1 MNRAVLLSIA
11 AIGCLL
17 LAGAPNAYA
26 IKACP
31 NQQAGTPGPWYIL
44 FDIGSTRI
52 NADGMNQIKEA
63 AKRIHDLYIRKVC
76 LMGKADKQGN
86 PGYNLD
92 LSVRRAEAV
101 ANALEH
107 EGVNPDVISI
117 VGKGEAYG
125 DWFNSMFQNE
135 PQDRS
140 VKIMLTK

>member
-1 MNRAVLLSIA
+1 MLRALLLSIA
-11 AIGCLL
+11 AAVCLAL
-17 LAGAPNAYA
+17 SGAPDAYA

-44 FDIGSTRI
+44 FDIGSTKI
-52 NADGMNQIKEA
+52 NADGMNQIQEA
-63 AKRIHDLYIRKVC
+63 AKRIRDLYIRKVC

-92 LSVRRAEAV
+92 LSVRRAQAV

-107 EGVNPDVISI
+107 EGVNPAVISI

-140 VKIMLTK
+140 VRIMLTK